1 MKAEDDTRKV
11 LRLSFDSFSIPTF
24 EQPLTEDKSVLFI
37 ASSCQPPSRFVGVMD
52 LNR

>member
-24 EQPLTEDKSVLFI
+24 EQPLTEDNSVLL
-37 ASSCQPPSRFVGVMD
+37 PPHPQGS
-52 LNR
+52 LA